1 VSKDFF
7 LGLFRLGTVVFFR
20 SLNFNN
26 VLLALA
32 VFGNYYFKMW
42 VAIQIRKSDGKK
54 RSKHGTH
61 GICTKKKGRKKHKGC
76 VTLWPC
82 MSFTLNEGR

>member
-7 LGLFRLGTVVFFR
+7 LGLFRLGIVFG

-32 VFGNYYFKMW
+32 LFEKIIILKCGCNPNKE
-42 VAIQIRKSDGKK
+42 SDGKK

-61 GICTKKKGRKKHKGC
+61 GICTKKEEKKQGVCHI
-76 VTLWPC
+76 VAMP
-82 MSFTLNEGR
+82 FTLNEGR